1 MWRKSF
7 YFLGLLNSHLLNWY
21 FAKLS
26 TNSNVNGYEVDNIPV
41 KIAEDTDVFDAIEK
55 LVIKLLEE
63 PNNKGIEDELNDLV
77 YELYEV
83 SLEEQKIIEARY

>member
-1 MWRKSF
+1 M
-7 YFLGLLNSHLLNWY
+7 LNSHLLNWY